1 MGVRLLV
8 LTVLSVALM
17 VVDAR
22 FTLLKPV
29 RSQMSLVLME
39 SYWITDLPQRLWQG
53 VASQFGSRTELVAE
67 NEKLKTENLLLQGRM
82 QKLAALTEQN
92 VRLRELLNSSALV
105 NEKVEV
111 AELIGM
117 DPNPFTH
124 RIIINK
130 GERDGVVLGQ
140 PVLDARGLMGQVV
153 ELMPYTSR
161 VLLLTDTTHSIP
173 VQVNRNGLRAIASGT
188 GNPERLELRHVADT
202 ADIKEG
208 DLLVSSGLGQRFPAG
223 YPVATVKEVIH
234 DSGQPFA
241 IVRAVPT
248 AALNRSRYLLL
259 VFSDNR
265 TPEERA
271 NDAAVAQE
279 AQDRQGGESAAPAT
293 AAPAPVPATVPETSS
308 ACTCDGGSGHHADGH
323 RTCRARCETD
333 PLGHPRARRA
343 ACSASPARRQTAS
356 LHAGHRASPRG
367 STRRM
372 SSTQSG
378 NGWMVWL
385 TFAIGLLLSVSPLP
399 QFMEIL
405 RPLWLALLLAFWA
418 LALPHKVGMVTAWC
432 LGLAEDVLYG
442 TLLGQNALILTLITF
457 LVLSLQQRLR
467 MFPMWQQ
474 CLVILVIF
482 GLAQLVQLWLSALTG
497 NRQPTLALV
506 LPALVSALLW
516 PWVSFGLRGLRL
528 RFKIN

>member
-1 MGVRLLV
+1 MLV
-8 LTVLSVALM
+8 VLAITLM

-29 RSQMSLVLME
+29 RSQMGLVLME
-39 SYWITDLPQRLWQG
+39 SYHITDLPQSLWQG
-53 VASQFGSRTELVAE
+53 IASQFGSRTELIAE
-67 NEKLKTENLLLQGRM
+67 NEKLKTEALLMQGRV

-111 AELIGM
+111 AELIGV

-124 RIIINK
+124 RILINK

-153 ELMPYTSR
+153 ELMPYTAR

-259 VFSDNR
+259 VFTDSR
-265 TPEERA
+265 TPEQRA
-271 NDAAVAQE
+271 TDAAMAQE
-279 AQDRQGGESAAPAT
+279 AADRQGLPSGAEAAVPGSTAP
-293 AAPAPVPATVPETSS
+293 AAPAPGAAAATPASTGQVPATPPAAAPAAPAHTP
-308 ACTCDGGSGHHADGH
+308 AAAPAAASGA
-323 RTCRARCETD
+323 T
-333 PLGHPRARRA
+333 PPPPRER
-343 ACSASPARRQTAS
+343 
-356 LHAGHRASPRG
+356 H
-367 STRRM
+367 
-372 SSTQSG
+372 
-378 NGWMVWL
+378 
-385 TFAIGLLLSVSPLP
+385 
-399 QFMEIL
+399 
-405 RPLWLALLLAFWA
+405 
-418 LALPHKVGMVTAWC
+418 
-432 LGLAEDVLYG
+432 
-442 TLLGQNALILTLITF
+442 
-457 LVLSLQQRLR
+457 
-467 MFPMWQQ
+467 
-474 CLVILVIF
+474 
-482 GLAQLVQLWLSALTG
+482 
-497 NRQPTLALV
+497 
-506 LPALVSALLW
+506 
-516 PWVSFGLRGLRL
+516 
-528 RFKIN
+528 

>member
-1 MGVRLLV
+1 MLV
-8 LTVLSVALM
+8 VLSIALM

-22 FTLLKPV
+22 FPVLKPF
-29 RSQMSLVLME
+29 RSQMSLVLMQ
-39 SYWITDLPQRLWQG
+39 SYTVTDFPLRLWQG
-53 VASQFGSRTELVAE
+53 VASQFGSRTELIAE
-67 NEKLKTENLLLQGRM
+67 NEKLKTEALLLQGRL

-124 RIIINK
+124 RILINK

-259 VFSDNR
+259 VFSDSR

-271 NDAAVAQE
+271 NDAAQAQ
-279 AQDRQGGESAAPAT
+279 AQDAFGHPAPAADPAHPAPAAAPTTPAAAPASATPAAAQAPASTPATAPAT
-293 AAPAPVPATVPETSS
+293 APAT
-308 ACTCDGGSGHHADGH
+308 SGA
-323 RTCRARCETD
+323 
-333 PLGHPRARRA
+333 
-343 ACSASPARRQTAS
+343 
-356 LHAGHRASPRG
+356 
-367 STRRM
+367 
-372 SSTQSG
+372 
-378 NGWMVWL
+378 
-385 TFAIGLLLSVSPLP
+385 
-399 QFMEIL
+399 
-405 RPLWLALLLAFWA
+405 
-418 LALPHKVGMVTAWC
+418 
-432 LGLAEDVLYG
+432 
-442 TLLGQNALILTLITF
+442 
-457 LVLSLQQRLR
+457 
-467 MFPMWQQ
+467 
-474 CLVILVIF
+474 
-482 GLAQLVQLWLSALTG
+482 
-497 NRQPTLALV
+497 PTT
-506 LPALVSALLW
+506 PS
-516 PWVSFGLRGLRL
+516 RERH
-528 RFKIN
+528 

>member
-8 LTVLSVALM
+8 LVVLSVALM

-29 RSQMSLVLME
+29 RSQMSLVLMQT
-39 SYWITDLPQRLWQG
+39 YWITDLPQRLFQG

-259 VFSDNR
+259 VFSDSR
-265 TPEERA
+265 SPEERA
-271 NDAAVAQE
+271 NDAAQAQE
-279 AQDRQGGESAAPAT
+279 AEKNGEPLPIIPATVPKPVAVPAVAPTATPAPTATQPAAPTPASGAVKKPAPVVTPAAATPPAAAPAT
-293 AAPAPVPATVPETSS
+293 IRE
-308 ACTCDGGSGHHADGH
+308 
-323 RTCRARCETD
+323 
-333 PLGHPRARRA
+333 
-343 ACSASPARRQTAS
+343 RQ
-356 LHAGHRASPRG
+356 
-367 STRRM
+367 
-372 SSTQSG
+372 
-378 NGWMVWL
+378 
-385 TFAIGLLLSVSPLP
+385 
-399 QFMEIL
+399 
-405 RPLWLALLLAFWA
+405 
-418 LALPHKVGMVTAWC
+418 
-432 LGLAEDVLYG
+432 
-442 TLLGQNALILTLITF
+442 
-457 LVLSLQQRLR
+457 
-467 MFPMWQQ
+467 
-474 CLVILVIF
+474 
-482 GLAQLVQLWLSALTG
+482 
-497 NRQPTLALV
+497 
-506 LPALVSALLW
+506 
-516 PWVSFGLRGLRL
+516 
-528 RFKIN
+528 

>member
-1 MGVRLLV
+1 MKPLFTKGPSLGVRLLV
-8 LTVLSVALM
+8 LAVLSVALM

-39 SYWITDLPQRLWQG
+39 AYWIADLPQRLWQG

-67 NEKLKTENLLLQGRM
+67 NEKLKTENLLLQGRL

-124 RIIINK
+124 RIVINK

-223 YPVATVKEVIH
+223 YPVAMVKEVIH

-279 AQDRQGGESAAPAT
+279 AQDRQGGEAAAPAT
-293 AAPAPVPATVPETSS
+293 GAAVPAATPNPSVPTPATPAPVTTPAAAPATTPAKPAASPTKPAAHAPAT
-308 ACTCDGGSGHHADGH
+308 HA
-323 RTCRARCETD
+323 
-333 PLGHPRARRA
+333 PA
-343 ACSASPARRQTAS
+343 AQ
-356 LHAGHRASPRG
+356 
-367 STRRM
+367 STRPAARAPAA
-372 SSTQSG
+372 T
-378 NGWMVWL
+378 
-385 TFAIGLLLSVSPLP
+385 P
-399 QFMEIL
+399 
-405 RPLWLALLLAFWA
+405 
-418 LALPHKVGMVTAWC
+418 VT
-432 LGLAEDVLYG
+432 
-442 TLLGQNALILTLITF
+442 
-457 LVLSLQQRLR
+457 
-467 MFPMWQQ
+467 
-474 CLVILVIF
+474 
-482 GLAQLVQLWLSALTG
+482 
-497 NRQPTLALV
+497 
-506 LPALVSALLW
+506 
-516 PWVSFGLRGLRL
+516 RGAREE
-528 RFKIN
+528 

>member
-1 MGVRLLV
+1 MRLLV
-8 LTVLSVALM
+8 LVVLSVALM

-29 RSQMSLVLME
+29 RSQMSLVLMQ

-130 GERDGVVLGQ
+130 GERDGVILGQ

-259 VFSDNR
+259 VFSDGR
-265 TPEERA
+265 TAEERA
-271 NDAAVAQE
+271 NEAAQAQE
-279 AQDRQGGESAAPAT
+279 ALDRQGGGPTIPATVPKPVGPMIPAAVAAPAAAPAAPTAPGAATPVKPAATHPATAKPPATTPTAAKPPAAKPAAVKPAAKPPVAAPAT
-293 AAPAPVPATVPETSS
+293 T
-308 ACTCDGGSGHHADGH
+308 GG
-323 RTCRARCETD
+323 RE
-333 PLGHPRARRA
+333 
-343 ACSASPARRQTAS
+343 
-356 LHAGHRASPRG
+356 
-367 STRRM
+367 
-372 SSTQSG
+372 
-378 NGWMVWL
+378 
-385 TFAIGLLLSVSPLP
+385 
-399 QFMEIL
+399 
-405 RPLWLALLLAFWA
+405 
-418 LALPHKVGMVTAWC
+418 
-432 LGLAEDVLYG
+432 
-442 TLLGQNALILTLITF
+442 
-457 LVLSLQQRLR
+457 
-467 MFPMWQQ
+467 
-474 CLVILVIF
+474 
-482 GLAQLVQLWLSALTG
+482 
-497 NRQPTLALV
+497 
-506 LPALVSALLW
+506 
-516 PWVSFGLRGLRL
+516 
-528 RFKIN
+528 

>member
-1 MGVRLLV
+1 MRLLV
-8 LTVLSVALM
+8 LVVLSVALM

-29 RSQMSLVLME
+29 RSQMSLVLMQ

-130 GERDGVVLGQ
+130 GERDGVILGQ

-259 VFSDNR
+259 VYSDGR
-265 TPEERA
+265 TAEERA
-271 NDAAVAQE
+271 NEAAQAQE
-279 AQDRQGGESAAPAT
+279 ALDQHGGGPIIPATVPKPVPVAPAATVAPAAAPAAPVAPAAPAT
-293 AAPAPVPATVPETSS
+293 ATPAKPAAAKPGAKKPPEAAPAAAKPPATPPTVVKPAAKPPVPA
-308 ACTCDGGSGHHADGH
+308 
-323 RTCRARCETD
+323 
-333 PLGHPRARRA
+333 
-343 ACSASPARRQTAS
+343 PATTGRQ
-356 LHAGHRASPRG
+356 
-367 STRRM
+367 
-372 SSTQSG
+372 
-378 NGWMVWL
+378 
-385 TFAIGLLLSVSPLP
+385 
-399 QFMEIL
+399 E
-405 RPLWLALLLAFWA
+405 
-418 LALPHKVGMVTAWC
+418 
-432 LGLAEDVLYG
+432 
-442 TLLGQNALILTLITF
+442 
-457 LVLSLQQRLR
+457 
-467 MFPMWQQ
+467 
-474 CLVILVIF
+474 
-482 GLAQLVQLWLSALTG
+482 
-497 NRQPTLALV
+497 
-506 LPALVSALLW
+506 
-516 PWVSFGLRGLRL
+516 
-528 RFKIN
+528 

>member
-1 MGVRLLV
+1 MKPLFAKGPSLGVRLLV
-8 LTVLSVALM
+8 LVVLSVALM

-22 FTLLKPV
+22 FALLKPV
-29 RSQMSLVLME
+29 RSQMSLVLMQT
-39 SYWITDLPQRLWQG
+39 YWITDLPQRLYQG

-271 NDAAVAQE
+271 NDAAQAQE
-279 AQDRQGGESAAPAT
+279 AEDKQNGITPI
-293 AAPAPVPATVPETSS
+293 VPATVPKPAFVGPPAPVATP
-308 ACTCDGGSGHHADGH
+308 AAPVATPVKPATHN
-323 RTCRARCETD
+323 ARPAKPAATK
-333 PLGHPRARRA
+333 PPASTPAATPAARPA
-343 ACSASPARRQTAS
+343 AAAPATTRQ
-356 LHAGHRASPRG
+356 R
-367 STRRM
+367 
-372 SSTQSG
+372 
-378 NGWMVWL
+378 
-385 TFAIGLLLSVSPLP
+385 
-399 QFMEIL
+399 E
-405 RPLWLALLLAFWA
+405 
-418 LALPHKVGMVTAWC
+418 
-432 LGLAEDVLYG
+432 E
-442 TLLGQNALILTLITF
+442 
-457 LVLSLQQRLR
+457 
-467 MFPMWQQ
+467 
-474 CLVILVIF
+474 
-482 GLAQLVQLWLSALTG
+482 
-497 NRQPTLALV
+497 
-506 LPALVSALLW
+506 
-516 PWVSFGLRGLRL
+516 
-528 RFKIN
+528 

>member
-1 MGVRLLV
+1 MKPLFSKGPSLGVRLLV
-8 LTVLSVALM
+8 LVVLSVAFM

-29 RSQMSLVLME
+29 RSQMSLVLMQ
-39 SYWITDLPQRLWQG
+39 SYWIADLPERLYQG
-53 VASQFGSRTELVAE
+53 VASQFGSRTELAAE
-67 NEKLKTENLLLQGRM
+67 NEKLKTENLLLQGRL

-161 VLLLTDTTHSIP
+161 VLLLTDSTHSIP

-259 VFSDNR
+259 VFSDGR
-265 TPEERA
+265 SPEERA
-271 NDAAVAQE
+271 ADAAQQQE
-279 AQDRQGGESAAPAT
+279 SLDRQAADPSAVPSATAPAT
-293 AAPAPVPATVPETSS
+293 APVTPSSKPVPATVPKPAASSHGSS
-308 ACTCDGGSGHHADGH
+308 AAPAATPSSPVAGS
-323 RTCRARCETD
+323 TT
-333 PLGHPRARRA
+333 A
-343 ACSASPARRQTAS
+343 APAATPAKPAASKPPAHQPAR
-356 LHAGHRASPRG
+356 
-367 STRRM
+367 
-372 SSTQSG
+372 SS
-378 NGWMVWL
+378 
-385 TFAIGLLLSVSPLP
+385 AP
-399 QFMEIL
+399 
-405 RPLWLALLLAFWA
+405 
-418 LALPHKVGMVTAWC
+418 K
-432 LGLAEDVLYG
+432 
-442 TLLGQNALILTLITF
+442 
-457 LVLSLQQRLR
+457 
-467 MFPMWQQ
+467 
-474 CLVILVIF
+474 
-482 GLAQLVQLWLSALTG
+482 
-497 NRQPTLALV
+497 
-506 LPALVSALLW
+506 PATPAAA
-516 PWVSFGLRGLRL
+516 PAATHEREE
-528 RFKIN
+528 

>member
-1 MGVRLLV
+1 LV
-8 LTVLSVALM
+8 LVVLSVAVM

-29 RSQMSLVLME
+29 RSQMSLVLMQ
-39 SYWITDLPQRLWQG
+39 SYWIADLPERLYQG
-53 VASQFGSRTELVAE
+53 VASQFGSRTELAAE
-67 NEKLKTENLLLQGRM
+67 NEKLKTENLLLQGRL

-259 VFSDNR
+259 VFSDGR
-265 TPEERA
+265 SPEERA
-271 NDAAVAQE
+271 ADAAQQQE
-279 AQDRQGGESAAPAT
+279 SLDRQAADPTAVPSATVPGATPAAT
-293 AAPAPVPATVPETSS
+293 PNKPVVPAAVPKPAATGHSPSQTPAATTATPAAAPAPAATPAKPAASKPPAKPAAKPVAPKPATPAATP
-308 ACTCDGGSGHHADGH
+308 AA
-323 RTCRARCETD
+323 
-333 PLGHPRARRA
+333 PR
-343 ACSASPARRQTAS
+343 
-356 LHAGHRASPRG
+356 
-367 STRRM
+367 
-372 SSTQSG
+372 
-378 NGWMVWL
+378 
-385 TFAIGLLLSVSPLP
+385 
-399 QFMEIL
+399 
-405 RPLWLALLLAFWA
+405 
-418 LALPHKVGMVTAWC
+418 
-432 LGLAEDVLYG
+432 
-442 TLLGQNALILTLITF
+442 
-457 LVLSLQQRLR
+457 QREE
-467 MFPMWQQ
+467 
-474 CLVILVIF
+474 
-482 GLAQLVQLWLSALTG
+482 
-497 NRQPTLALV
+497 
-506 LPALVSALLW
+506 
-516 PWVSFGLRGLRL
+516 
-528 RFKIN
+528 

>member
-1 MGVRLLV
+1 MLA
-8 LTVLSVALM
+8 VLSVALM

-22 FTLLKPV
+22 FTILKPV
-29 RSQMSLVLME
+29 RSQMSMVLMQ
-39 SYWITDLPQRLWQG
+39 SYWIVDLPQRLYQG
-53 VASQFGSRTELVAE
+53 VASQFGSRTELIAE
-67 NEKLKTENLLLQGRM
+67 NEKLKTEALLLQGRL

-248 AALNRSRYLLL
+248 AALNRSRYL
-259 VFSDNR
+259 
-265 TPEERA
+265 
-271 NDAAVAQE
+271 
-279 AQDRQGGESAAPAT
+279 DRK
-293 AAPAPVPATVPETSS
+293 
-308 ACTCDGGSGHHADGH
+308 
-323 RTCRARCETD
+323 
-333 PLGHPRARRA
+333 
-343 ACSASPARRQTAS
+343 
-356 LHAGHRASPRG
+356 
-367 STRRM
+367 
-372 SSTQSG
+372 
-378 NGWMVWL
+378 
-385 TFAIGLLLSVSPLP
+385 SV
-399 QFMEIL
+399 
-405 RPLWLALLLAFWA
+405 
-418 LALPHKVGMVTAWC
+418 V
-432 LGLAEDVLYG
+432 
-442 TLLGQNALILTLITF
+442 
-457 LVLSLQQRLR
+457 
-467 MFPMWQQ
+467 
-474 CLVILVIF
+474 
-482 GLAQLVQLWLSALTG
+482 
-497 NRQPTLALV
+497 
-506 LPALVSALLW
+506 
-516 PWVSFGLRGLRL
+516 
-528 RFKIN
+528 

>member
-8 LTVLSVALM
+8 LVVLSVALM

-29 RSQMSLVLME
+29 RSQMSLVLMQT
-39 SYWITDLPQRLWQG
+39 YWVTDLPQRLVQG

-153 ELMPYTSR
+153 ELMPNTSR

-202 ADIKEG
+202 ADIKVG

-259 VFSDNR
+259 VFSDSR

-271 NDAAVAQE
+271 NDAAQAQE
-279 AQDRQGGESAAPAT
+279 AEQRGEAP
-293 AAPAPVPATVPETSS
+293 PIVPATVPKPAPAAAVPAAPAAAPAVTP
-308 ACTCDGGSGHHADGH
+308 APA
-323 RTCRARCETD
+323 ATD
-333 PLGHPRARRA
+333 PKTVKKPVPA
-343 ACSASPARRQTAS
+343 AAKPPAAAPAT
-356 LHAGHRASPRG
+356 
-367 STRRM
+367 TRER
-372 SSTQSG
+372 
-378 NGWMVWL
+378 
-385 TFAIGLLLSVSPLP
+385 
-399 QFMEIL
+399 E
-405 RPLWLALLLAFWA
+405 
-418 LALPHKVGMVTAWC
+418 
-432 LGLAEDVLYG
+432 
-442 TLLGQNALILTLITF
+442 
-457 LVLSLQQRLR
+457 
-467 MFPMWQQ
+467 
-474 CLVILVIF
+474 
-482 GLAQLVQLWLSALTG
+482 
-497 NRQPTLALV
+497 
-506 LPALVSALLW
+506 
-516 PWVSFGLRGLRL
+516 
-528 RFKIN
+528 

>member
-8 LTVLSVALM
+8 LAVLSVALM

-279 AQDRQGGESAAPAT
+279 AQDRQGGDSATPP
-293 AAPAPVPATVPETSS
+293 APAPVPATVPKPQVT
-308 ACTCDGGSGHHADGH
+308 T
-323 RTCRARCETD
+323 
-333 PLGHPRARRA
+333 PA
-343 ACSASPARRQTAS
+343 ATTPATTPPAAPAATPAKPTA
-356 LHAGHRASPRG
+356 HQPVA
-367 STRRM
+367 
-372 SSTQSG
+372 
-378 NGWMVWL
+378 
-385 TFAIGLLLSVSPLP
+385 
-399 QFMEIL
+399 
-405 RPLWLALLLAFWA
+405 
-418 LALPHKVGMVTAWC
+418 
-432 LGLAEDVLYG
+432 
-442 TLLGQNALILTLITF
+442 
-457 LVLSLQQRLR
+457 
-467 MFPMWQQ
+467 
-474 CLVILVIF
+474 
-482 GLAQLVQLWLSALTG
+482 
-497 NRQPTLALV
+497 RQPASQ
-506 LPALVSALLW
+506 PAKPAAKPPASTPAAT
-516 PWVSFGLRGLRL
+516 PATRGAREE
-528 RFKIN
+528 

>member
-1 MGVRLLV
+1 MKPLFAKGPSLGVRLLV
-8 LTVLSVALM
+8 LAVLSVALM

-22 FTLLKPV
+22 FDLLKPA
-29 RSQMSLVLME
+29 RKQASLVLMDA
-39 SYWITDLPQRLWQG
+39 YWITDLPGRLWEG
-53 VASQFGSRTELVAE
+53 IASQFGSRTELIAE
-67 NEKLKTENLLLQGRM
+67 NEKLKTENLLYQGRM

-259 VFSDNR
+259 VFSDSR
-265 TPEERA
+265 TAEERA
-271 NDAAVAQE
+271 NDAAQAQE
-279 AQDRQGGESAAPAT
+279 ILDAHGGGPMMPANVSKPLVMPVPAAPSTPEQAPAT
-293 AAPAPVPATVPETSS
+293 TAPAATAVKPGASKPPATVP
-308 ACTCDGGSGHHADGH
+308 
-323 RTCRARCETD
+323 
-333 PLGHPRARRA
+333 A
-343 ACSASPARRQTAS
+343 AAKPPASSPA
-356 LHAGHRASPRG
+356 AGKPPAKP
-367 STRRM
+367 
-372 SSTQSG
+372 
-378 NGWMVWL
+378 
-385 TFAIGLLLSVSPLP
+385 P
-399 QFMEIL
+399 
-405 RPLWLALLLAFWA
+405 
-418 LALPHKVGMVTAWC
+418 VTAP
-432 LGLAEDVLYG
+432 V
-442 TLLGQNALILTLITF
+442 TT
-457 LVLSLQQRLR
+457 
-467 MFPMWQQ
+467 
-474 CLVILVIF
+474 
-482 GLAQLVQLWLSALTG
+482 
-497 NRQPTLALV
+497 
-506 LPALVSALLW
+506 
-516 PWVSFGLRGLRL
+516 RGRE
-528 RFKIN
+528 

>member
-1 MGVRLLV
+1 VRLLV
-8 LTVLSVALM
+8 LAVLSVALM

-124 RIIINK
+124 RILINK

-279 AQDRQGGESAAPAT
+279 AQDRQGGEPAAPGAQ
-293 AAPAPVPATVPETSS
+293 APAPIPATVPKPTPAPAAPAATTPPAAPAAAPAANS
-308 ACTCDGGSGHHADGH
+308 ARPASHTPAAQHARPAAKPPVSTPAPAPATRG
-323 RTCRARCETD
+323 ARE
-333 PLGHPRARRA
+333 
-343 ACSASPARRQTAS
+343 
-356 LHAGHRASPRG
+356 
-367 STRRM
+367 
-372 SSTQSG
+372 
-378 NGWMVWL
+378 
-385 TFAIGLLLSVSPLP
+385 
-399 QFMEIL
+399 E
-405 RPLWLALLLAFWA
+405 
-418 LALPHKVGMVTAWC
+418 
-432 LGLAEDVLYG
+432 
-442 TLLGQNALILTLITF
+442 
-457 LVLSLQQRLR
+457 
-467 MFPMWQQ
+467 
-474 CLVILVIF
+474 
-482 GLAQLVQLWLSALTG
+482 
-497 NRQPTLALV
+497 
-506 LPALVSALLW
+506 
-516 PWVSFGLRGLRL
+516 
-528 RFKIN
+528 

>member
-1 MGVRLLV
+1 MRLLV
-8 LTVLSVALM
+8 LVVLSVALM

-22 FTLLKPV
+22 FTVLKPV
-29 RSQMSLVLME
+29 RSQMSLVLMQ
-39 SYWITDLPQRLWQG
+39 SYWIADLPQRLYQG
-53 VASQFGSRTELVAE
+53 VASQFGSRTELIAE
-67 NEKLKTENLLLQGRM
+67 NEKLKTEALLLQGRL

-259 VFSDNR
+259 VFSDSR
-265 TPEERA
+265 SPEQRA
-271 NDAAVAQE
+271 ADAAQAQE
-279 AQDRQGGESAAPAT
+279 AIDQQAADPAATPANPAAAHAPATAPTTPAATHANPASAAPAHAPAHAPAAQAP
-293 AAPAPVPATVPETSS
+293 AAPATHSPATAVSKPAAKPAASKPPVAAPAT
-308 ACTCDGGSGHHADGH
+308 
-323 RTCRARCETD
+323 
-333 PLGHPRARRA
+333 PRE
-343 ACSASPARRQTAS
+343 RQ
-356 LHAGHRASPRG
+356 
-367 STRRM
+367 
-372 SSTQSG
+372 
-378 NGWMVWL
+378 
-385 TFAIGLLLSVSPLP
+385 
-399 QFMEIL
+399 
-405 RPLWLALLLAFWA
+405 
-418 LALPHKVGMVTAWC
+418 
-432 LGLAEDVLYG
+432 
-442 TLLGQNALILTLITF
+442 
-457 LVLSLQQRLR
+457 
-467 MFPMWQQ
+467 
-474 CLVILVIF
+474 
-482 GLAQLVQLWLSALTG
+482 
-497 NRQPTLALV
+497 
-506 LPALVSALLW
+506 
-516 PWVSFGLRGLRL
+516 
-528 RFKIN
+528 

>member
-8 LTVLSVALM
+8 LAVLAVALM

-22 FTLLKPV
+22 FDLLKPA
-29 RSQMSLVLME
+29 RKQASLVLMDA
-39 SYWITDLPQRLWQG
+39 YLITDLPGRLWEG

-259 VFSDNR
+259 VFSDSR
-265 TPEERA
+265 TAEERA
-271 NDAAVAQE
+271 NDAAQAQE
-279 AQDRQGGESAAPAT
+279 QLDAHGGGPMLPASVPKPLIMPATPSTAT
-293 AAPAPVPATVPETSS
+293 AAPATEAAAPAATPAKPAASKPPAAAPAAAKPPAASKPPAKPPATT
-308 ACTCDGGSGHHADGH
+308 GG
-323 RTCRARCETD
+323 RE
-333 PLGHPRARRA
+333 
-343 ACSASPARRQTAS
+343 
-356 LHAGHRASPRG
+356 
-367 STRRM
+367 
-372 SSTQSG
+372 
-378 NGWMVWL
+378 
-385 TFAIGLLLSVSPLP
+385 
-399 QFMEIL
+399 
-405 RPLWLALLLAFWA
+405 
-418 LALPHKVGMVTAWC
+418 
-432 LGLAEDVLYG
+432 
-442 TLLGQNALILTLITF
+442 
-457 LVLSLQQRLR
+457 
-467 MFPMWQQ
+467 
-474 CLVILVIF
+474 
-482 GLAQLVQLWLSALTG
+482 
-497 NRQPTLALV
+497 
-506 LPALVSALLW
+506 
-516 PWVSFGLRGLRL
+516 
-528 RFKIN
+528 

>member
-1 MGVRLLV
+1 MRLLV
-8 LTVLSVALM
+8 LVVLSVALM

-29 RSQMSLVLME
+29 RSQMSLVLMQ

-259 VFSDNR
+259 VFSDTR

-271 NDAAVAQE
+271 NDAAQAQE
-279 AQDRQGGESAAPAT
+279 SLDAQGGGPVIPATVPKPALVPSAVAAPAT
-293 AAPAPVPATVPETSS
+293 PAAATPAAPATTPPAATPVKPTATHPAAPKPPATAP
-308 ACTCDGGSGHHADGH
+308 
-323 RTCRARCETD
+323 
-333 PLGHPRARRA
+333 A
-343 ACSASPARRQTAS
+343 AAKPPA
-356 LHAGHRASPRG
+356 
-367 STRRM
+367 
-372 SSTQSG
+372 
-378 NGWMVWL
+378 
-385 TFAIGLLLSVSPLP
+385 
-399 QFMEIL
+399 
-405 RPLWLALLLAFWA
+405 
-418 LALPHKVGMVTAWC
+418 
-432 LGLAEDVLYG
+432 
-442 TLLGQNALILTLITF
+442 
-457 LVLSLQQRLR
+457 
-467 MFPMWQQ
+467 
-474 CLVILVIF
+474 
-482 GLAQLVQLWLSALTG
+482 AQ
-497 NRQPTLALV
+497 
-506 LPALVSALLW
+506 PAVVKPAAKPPVSA
-516 PWVSFGLRGLRL
+516 PATPGGRE
-528 RFKIN
+528 

>member
-1 MGVRLLV
+1 MKPLFAKGPSLGVRLLV
-8 LTVLSVALM
+8 LVVLSVALM

-29 RSQMSLVLME
+29 RSQMSLVLMQ

-271 NDAAVAQE
+271 NEAAQAQE
-279 AQDRQGGESAAPAT
+279 AEDKQNGTTPIIPATVPKPAPAAAPAAVPAAPAAPVATPAKPVAHSARPAKPATPAAAKPPVAPAATKPPAAAPAT
-293 AAPAPVPATVPETSS
+293 T
-308 ACTCDGGSGHHADGH
+308 
-323 RTCRARCETD
+323 
-333 PLGHPRARRA
+333 
-343 ACSASPARRQTAS
+343 RQ
-356 LHAGHRASPRG
+356 R
-367 STRRM
+367 
-372 SSTQSG
+372 
-378 NGWMVWL
+378 
-385 TFAIGLLLSVSPLP
+385 
-399 QFMEIL
+399 E
-405 RPLWLALLLAFWA
+405 
-418 LALPHKVGMVTAWC
+418 
-432 LGLAEDVLYG
+432 E
-442 TLLGQNALILTLITF
+442 
-457 LVLSLQQRLR
+457 
-467 MFPMWQQ
+467 
-474 CLVILVIF
+474 
-482 GLAQLVQLWLSALTG
+482 
-497 NRQPTLALV
+497 
-506 LPALVSALLW
+506 
-516 PWVSFGLRGLRL
+516 
-528 RFKIN
+528 

>member
-1 MGVRLLV
+1 MKPLFTKGPSLGVRLLV
-8 LTVLSVALM
+8 LVVLSVALM

-29 RSQMSLVLME
+29 RSQMSLVLMQ

-67 NEKLKTENLLLQGRM
+67 NEKLKSENLLLQGRM
-82 QKLAALTEQN
+82 QKLASLTEQN

-161 VLLLTDTTHSIP
+161 VLLLTDSTHSIP

-259 VFSDNR
+259 VFSDTR

-271 NDAAVAQE
+271 NDAAQAQE
-279 AQDRQGGESAAPAT
+279 SLDAQGGGPIIPATVPKPAIVPSIVPAAVAAPAATPAAPAT
-293 AAPAPVPATVPETSS
+293 APAAATPVKPAAAHPAATKPPATAPAAAAKPPAAQPAVVKPAAKPPVSAPATT
-308 ACTCDGGSGHHADGH
+308 GG
-323 RTCRARCETD
+323 RE
-333 PLGHPRARRA
+333 
-343 ACSASPARRQTAS
+343 
-356 LHAGHRASPRG
+356 
-367 STRRM
+367 
-372 SSTQSG
+372 
-378 NGWMVWL
+378 
-385 TFAIGLLLSVSPLP
+385 
-399 QFMEIL
+399 
-405 RPLWLALLLAFWA
+405 
-418 LALPHKVGMVTAWC
+418 
-432 LGLAEDVLYG
+432 
-442 TLLGQNALILTLITF
+442 
-457 LVLSLQQRLR
+457 
-467 MFPMWQQ
+467 
-474 CLVILVIF
+474 
-482 GLAQLVQLWLSALTG
+482 
-497 NRQPTLALV
+497 
-506 LPALVSALLW
+506 
-516 PWVSFGLRGLRL
+516 
-528 RFKIN
+528 

>member
-1 MGVRLLV
+1 
-8 LTVLSVALM
+8 
-17 VVDAR
+17 
-22 FTLLKPV
+22 
-29 RSQMSLVLME
+29 
-39 SYWITDLPQRLWQG
+39 
-53 VASQFGSRTELVAE
+53 
-67 NEKLKTENLLLQGRM
+67 
-82 QKLAALTEQN
+82 
-92 VRLRELLNSSALV
+92 ELLNSSALV

-265 TPEERA
+265 TAEERA
-271 NDAAVAQE
+271 NDAAQAQE
-279 AQDRQGGESAAPAT
+279 AQDQQGGTAT
-293 AAPAPVPATVPETSS
+293 PVVPATVPKPVVPVTPATATVPAAPAAAPATPAATTPVKPVAHPAPVKPAATRPAAPKPPAAAPAS
-308 ACTCDGGSGHHADGH
+308 TGG
-323 RTCRARCETD
+323 RE
-333 PLGHPRARRA
+333 
-343 ACSASPARRQTAS
+343 
-356 LHAGHRASPRG
+356 
-367 STRRM
+367 
-372 SSTQSG
+372 
-378 NGWMVWL
+378 
-385 TFAIGLLLSVSPLP
+385 
-399 QFMEIL
+399 
-405 RPLWLALLLAFWA
+405 
-418 LALPHKVGMVTAWC
+418 
-432 LGLAEDVLYG
+432 
-442 TLLGQNALILTLITF
+442 
-457 LVLSLQQRLR
+457 
-467 MFPMWQQ
+467 
-474 CLVILVIF
+474 
-482 GLAQLVQLWLSALTG
+482 
-497 NRQPTLALV
+497 
-506 LPALVSALLW
+506 
-516 PWVSFGLRGLRL
+516 
-528 RFKIN
+528 

>member
-1 MGVRLLV
+1 MRLLV
-8 LTVLSVALM
+8 LVVLSVALM

-22 FTLLKPV
+22 FTVLKPV
-29 RSQMSLVLME
+29 RSQMSLVLMQ
-39 SYWITDLPQRLWQG
+39 SYWIADLPQRLYQG
-53 VASQFGSRTELVAE
+53 VASQFGSRTELIAE
-67 NEKLKTENLLLQGRM
+67 NEKLKTEGLLLQGRL

-259 VFSDNR
+259 VFSDSR
-265 TPEERA
+265 SPEQRA
-271 NDAAVAQE
+271 ADAAQAQE
-279 AQDRQGGESAAPAT
+279 AIDRQVADPAATPANPAAAHTPATAPTTPAVTHANPASAAPARAP
-293 AAPAPVPATVPETSS
+293 AAPAPAAPAT
-308 ACTCDGGSGHHADGH
+308 H
-323 RTCRARCETD
+323 
-333 PLGHPRARRA
+333 
-343 ACSASPARRQTAS
+343 SPATAVSKPVAKPAASKPPAAAPATPRERQ
-356 LHAGHRASPRG
+356 
-367 STRRM
+367 
-372 SSTQSG
+372 
-378 NGWMVWL
+378 
-385 TFAIGLLLSVSPLP
+385 
-399 QFMEIL
+399 
-405 RPLWLALLLAFWA
+405 
-418 LALPHKVGMVTAWC
+418 
-432 LGLAEDVLYG
+432 
-442 TLLGQNALILTLITF
+442 
-457 LVLSLQQRLR
+457 
-467 MFPMWQQ
+467 
-474 CLVILVIF
+474 
-482 GLAQLVQLWLSALTG
+482 
-497 NRQPTLALV
+497 
-506 LPALVSALLW
+506 
-516 PWVSFGLRGLRL
+516 
-528 RFKIN
+528 